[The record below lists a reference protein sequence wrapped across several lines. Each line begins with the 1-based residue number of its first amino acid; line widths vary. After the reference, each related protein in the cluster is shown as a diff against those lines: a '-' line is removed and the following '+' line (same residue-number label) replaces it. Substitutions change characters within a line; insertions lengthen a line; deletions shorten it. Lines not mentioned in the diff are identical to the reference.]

1 MDNTNQKYSKRKKP
15 DMSSLLYG
23 KLPPQA
29 PDLEGAVLGALMLEP
44 ARLYVVRSIIKSPFS
59 FYADA
64 NQRIYAS
71 IIRLDQAGSKIDFMT
86 VCEDLRKNS
95 ELEMVGGSYYVTQLT
110 RDVVSSAHIEEHA
123 RIVMQK
129 HILREIIRVSGES
142 ISKAYEDTSDV
153 FDILKEWDMEFMT
166 VKTDLISGKFR
177 PMNTIMS
184 KYLDDYYSPLSEKMI
199 LKSYIKSW
207 DDTLGGNFQRG
218 CLYIGAAR
226 PGMGKTSFAISISLL
241 QSKHYKVGFWNG
253 EITEKRLLNRYVANI
268 GKIESNY
275 LRNGSSGV
283 SDEIRDKINMS
294 AEELAN
300 HRKIVLNNDTN
311 IDVFD
316 LVSLIKYWVFVLGVE
331 FVWLDYLRYIKL
343 PDNPKYNYLP
353 KEQKVDEI
361 LKILLQCAKDCDIPI
376 CLLTQLNREL
386 LKLADKKPNL
396 GHLRD
401 SGAVEEIAYN
411 VFFLHRPESYGE
423 MEDEHGES
431 TAGRVYLL
439 TRKNGDDKNPTDIPL
454 RHQLQYFS
462 IFEEEELPPL
472 LPAEIAQD
480 LPF

>member
-1 MDNTNQKYSKRKKP
+1 MESNNKKFRDKKKP
-15 DMSSLLYG
+15 DLDTILYG

-44 ARLYVVRSIIKSPFS
+44 AKLYVVRSIIKSAES
-59 FYADA
+59 FYSDA

-71 IIRLDQAGSKIDFMT
+71 IIRLEQKGSRIDFMT

-95 ELEMVGGSYYVTQLT
+95 ELEMVGGSFYVTSLT
-110 RDVVSSAHIEEHA
+110 RDVVSSAHIEEHS

-129 HILREIIRVSGES
+129 HIAREVIRVSGNA
-142 ISKAYEDTSDV
+142 ISSAFEDTSDI
-153 FDILKEWDMEFMT
+153 FDILREWEISFSS
-166 VKTDLISGKFR
+166 VRSDLISGRFR
-177 PMNTIMS
+177 DMNTIMS
-184 KYLDDYYSPLSEKMI
+184 KYLDEYHSPTSNKRI
-199 LKSYIKSW
+199 LKSYYPEW
-207 DDTLGGNFQRG
+207 DKTLGGNFQRG

-226 PGMGKTSFAISISLL
+226 PGMGKTSFAISVSLS

-253 EITEKRLLNRYVANI
+253 EITEKRLLNRYVSNI
-268 GKIESNY
+268 GKIESAY
-275 LRNGSSGV
+275 LRNGAEGV
-283 SDEIRDKINMS
+283 SEEIKDKINLS

-300 HRKIVLNNDTN
+300 HRSIVINNDTN

-316 LVSLIKYWVFVLGVE
+316 LVSLIKYWVNVLGVE

-343 PDNPKYNYLP
+343 PDHPKYSYMP

-361 LKILLQCAKDCDIPI
+361 LKILAQCAKDCDIPI

-423 MEDEHGES
+423 PEDENGS
-431 TAGRVYLL
+431 TKDVVYLL
-439 TRKNGDDKNPTDIPL
+439 TRKNGDDKNPTDI
-454 RHQLQYFS
+454 RMKHQLQYFS
-462 IFEEEELPPL
+462 IFEEYTEPL
-472 LPAEIAQD
+472 ITKEFIND